1 MKIVNHTIT
10 TNEYY
15 TIDLGNDIILN
26 ASLVD
31 GKLIEYSFKVEINTM
46 FYPLHYVENIDPY
59 IKTFWNE
66 HYKLLETEKKFTT
79 LDELKTI
86 DTNKLYYIGGG
97 KDGMLRDNKGLPI
110 STLIKCD
117 DIFCKCYL
125 EITNLPY
132 SKTYKKTLE
141 KSDYISNVEIVSIPY
156 YNAEDGETHTIKFD
170 ILLPDDIYK
179 KYLFNEKYLSEQIKK
194 QIVQDIFN
202 GVI

>member
-1 MKIVNHTIT
+1 MNIINYSKT

-15 TIDLGNDIILN
+15 TIGLGEDIILN

-31 GKLIEYSFKVEINTM
+31 GKVTEYSFKVEAYTM

-66 HYKLLETEKKFTT
+66 HYQLLKTEKKFTT
-79 LDELKTI
+79 LDELTTI
-86 DTNKLYYIGGG
+86 DINNLYYIGAS

-110 STLIKCD
+110 TTLIKCD
-117 DIFCKCYL
+117 DIFCKCFL
-125 EITNLPY
+125 KITSLLY
-132 SKTYKKTLE
+132 SKTYKEQLE
-141 KSDYISNVEIVSIPY
+141 KSSYITNAEIVKIPY

-170 ILLPDDIYK
+170 MLLPDELYK
-179 KYLFNEKYLSEQIKK
+179 RYLLNEKYLSEEIKK
-194 QIVQDIFN
+194 QIVWDIFN